1 MCQSGLDL
9 DLQGVSWKTLL
20 TSRSDTIK
28 KKKIIKASPVGVG
41 CSVLPAAIET
51 AT

>member
-28 KKKIIKASPVGVG
+28 KKMIKASPVGVG
-41 CSVLPAAIET
+41 CSVLPAAMET